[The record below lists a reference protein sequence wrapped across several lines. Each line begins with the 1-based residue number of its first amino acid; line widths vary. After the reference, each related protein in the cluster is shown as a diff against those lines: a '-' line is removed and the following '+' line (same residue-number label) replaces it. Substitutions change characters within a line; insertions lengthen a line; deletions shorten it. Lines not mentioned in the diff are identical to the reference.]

1 MGCFRCGEFINRN
14 LGGKRVL
21 MIDIYGHLDMDFDEK
36 LEEVRERAIKS
47 STFDYLKFGEL
58 ERIVN
63 EFKEVAKQVIREWD
77 YD

>member
-1 MGCFRCGEFINRN
+1 MGCFGCDKFITRN
-14 LGGKRVL
+14 MGGKRVL
-21 MIDIYGHLDMDFDEK
+21 MVDIYGHLDMEFDEK

-58 ERIVN
+58 KQIID

>member
-1 MGCFRCGEFINRN
+1 M
-14 LGGKRVL
+14 V
-21 MIDIYGHLDMDFDEK
+21 DIYGHLDIDFAEK

-47 STFDYLKFGEL
+47 NTFDYLKFGEL
-58 ERIVN
+58 ERIID